1 MGWGDIP
8 KPKPTPPGEWEAFL
22 YGSDYRGWI
31 LRCGPGFV
39 VQIHKSGDNY
49 YTSLNS
55 TGLAVQGSLLQAQLE
70 AELAIVKGVREML
83 PGYKVIVERLESRH
97 KNNIISMKPKE

>member
-1 MGWGDIP
+1 M
-8 KPKPTPPGEWEAFL
+8 

-39 VQIHKSGDNY
+39 VQIHKSGENY

-55 TGLAVQGSLLQAQLE
+55 TGLPVQ
-70 AELAIVKGVREML
+70 R
-83 PGYKVIVERLESRH
+83 PRCTC
-97 KNNIISMKPKE
+97 